1 MAVTIQRVPNPLRN
15 PYPRNGNFG
24 QQKMV
29 YDWRVF
35 CDGKPVGSYE
45 TLKAAKE
52 LAGDFGN
59 DVKIIR

>member
-1 MAVTIQRVPNPLRN
+1 MTITIERVANPGRQ
-15 PYPRNGNFG
+15 PYPKNGNFG
-24 QQKMV
+24 QQKMT
-29 YDWRVF
+29 YDWRVC
-35 CDGKPVGSYE
+35 CDGRPVGSYE